1 MRLAH
6 LRLPHTVHYTHAS
19 NLQDQ
24 LVQRLL
30 ASKHQIPHT
39 PPPDPTIITA
49 QFHPVYTCGRREIG
63 TVSPSQITYLRDSGR
78 AEFAEARRGGQTT
91 FHGPGQLVAYPIIDL
106 KRHGVSPRCYVRLLE
121 EAVMGTC
128 ARYGIRGFTT
138 GNPGVWTSERRKI
151 AAVGVHLRR
160 NVTSH
165 GVGVNVG
172 TELWW
177 FGRIVACGL
186 EGMEATSF
194 EREGVSGVSVGEVAG
209 VFTEEFAGRLGVEG
223 VYEVGEDGVVK

>member
-1 MRLAH
+1 M
-6 LRLPHTVHYTHAS
+6 
-19 NLQDQ
+19 
-24 LVQRLL
+24 
-30 ASKHQIPHT
+30 
-39 PPPDPTIITA
+39 
-49 QFHPVYTCGRREIG
+49 GR
-63 TVSPSQITYLRDSGR
+63 VSGSQIRYLRDGGR
-78 AEFAEARRGGQTT
+78 AEFGEARRGGQTT
-91 FHGPGQLVAYPIIDL
+91 FHGPGQLVAYAVVDL
-106 KRHGVSPRCYVRLLE
+106 KRHGVSPRGYVRLLE
-121 EAVMGTC
+121 EAVVGTC

-138 GNPGVWTSERRKI
+138 GNPGVWTSETRKI

-209 VFTEEFAGRLGVEG
+209 VFVEEFAGRLGVEG

>member
-1 MRLAH
+1 
-6 LRLPHTVHYTHAS
+6 
-19 NLQDQ
+19 
-24 LVQRLL
+24 
-30 ASKHQIPHT
+30 
-39 PPPDPTIITA
+39 
-49 QFHPVYTCGRREIG
+49 
-63 TVSPSQITYLRDSGR
+63 
-78 AEFAEARRGGQTT
+78 
-91 FHGPGQLVAYPIIDL
+91 
-106 KRHGVSPRCYVRLLE
+106 
-121 EAVMGTC
+121 MGTC